1 MALEFVPEDYFLV
14 AFPGESVRDGVCTLK
29 TFGWGK
35 KLSRE
40 GRVLDRGDLQLEHP
54 QR

>member
-14 AFPGESVRDGVCTLK
+14 AFPGESVRDRVCTLK
-29 TFGWGK
+29 TFGWGR

-40 GRVLDRGDLQLEHP
+40 GRMLNRGNLQLEHP
-54 QR
+54 